1 MRNNKKLILVFAV
14 IVTGMF
20 PVYSQWT
27 EEDIEAMLI
36 KMVEVENPV
45 RMPVLG
51 IGTGYFNYYGNV
63 NDAFRS
69 YTLGQPGLRLNVSM
83 FLTKETKKQLVRANM
98 VFMTGNLTGTQ
109 RYVPKEPDDDAWLK
123 NLNFKSNIYSFGVNF
138 HYSFKPWIKGKF
150 FEPFISAGIET
161 LQFDTKANYYL
172 NNDLNKPYYY
182 WTDGTIRDGSEITNK
197 DNAKIISRD
206 YKYETD
212 LRRDNKSGLGNY
224 GQFTVAVPVDI
235 GIDFN
240 ISYRVTLRAATSLHY
255 AFTDLIDDKSSKA
268 KNDDLPDYKGKK
280 GNNMFTF
287 SYLSLHLDLF
297 SSRKLVKEYLN
308 TVEIEDEDLEMK
320 YNDQDGDGVPDWWD
334 ECPDT
339 PPNVPVDDA
348 GCPFDTDGDGVPDY
362 LDREPNSR
370 PGAIVDEWG
379 VEITENTV
387 VELLNADAIRRSDVE
402 TYLMMHKM
410 QNRARRGQALPIPDK
425 FKGLDSNG
433 DGYISFDE
441 ILKTINDFFDGNS
454 NFSPDE
460 IEELNNFFFDQ

>member
-1 MRNNKKLILVFAV
+1 MGNLKKIILVFA
-14 IVTGMF
+14 IITAGLK
-20 PVYSQWT
+20 PAHSQWT
-27 EEDIEAMLI
+27 EEDIEAALLRI
-36 KMVEVENPV
+36 IEVENPV

-51 IGTGYFNYYGNV
+51 LGIGYFNFYGNV

-69 YTLGQPGLRLNVSM
+69 YSVGQPGYRVNVSM
-83 FLTKETKKQLVRANM
+83 FLTKETKKQIVRANL
-98 VFMTGNLTGTQ
+98 VFMTGNLSGTQ
-109 RYVPKEPDDDAWLK
+109 RFVPKEPDDNAWLK
-123 NLNFKSNIYSFGVNF
+123 NLNFKSNIYTFGVNM
-138 HYSFKPWIKGKF
+138 HYSFKPWLKGKF

-161 LQFDTKANYYL
+161 LQFDTKANFYL
-172 NNDLNKPYYY
+172 NGDVNMPYYY

-197 DNAKIISRD
+197 DDAKIVSRD

-212 LRRDNKSGLGNY
+212 LRKFTHEDLGKY

-255 AFTDLIDDKSSKA
+255 AFTGFIDGKSSKA
-268 KNDDLPDYKGKK
+268 NNPDFKGKK

-287 SYLSLHLDLF
+287 SYVSLHLDLF
-297 SSRKLVKEYLN
+297 SSRKMILEHLL
-308 TVEIEDEDLEMK
+308 TVALEDEDLDLK
-320 YNDQDGDGVPDWWD
+320 YNDQDDDGVPDWWD

-339 PPNVPVDDA
+339 PPGVEVDET

-370 PGAIVDEWG
+370 PGAIVDEFG

-387 VELLNADAIRRSDVE
+387 VELLNAEAIRRSDVA

-410 QNRARRGQALPIPDK
+410 QNRVRRGETLPIPDK
-425 FKGLDSNG
+425 FKRVDVNG

-441 ILKTINDFFDGNS
+441 LLKIINDFFDGNS
-454 NFSPDE
+454 NFTPND
-460 IEELNNFFFDQ
+460 IKELNDFFFEQ